1 MCLLQ
6 LATTKNKFKEYRKFG
21 IVHGKRGDQGLA
33 KQYYRDAFA
42 IYLYYRLAQCLVLDH
57 HDVEAGCSSARPAI
71 QSIPIIPPRGDGSGD
86 VLAHPEGGAPH
97 QRARLSLSHKR
108 AVAAL
113 AEHLRKQS
121 AASGDAEPVRL
132 ALAAAQ
138 EEAATYQ
145 KCPAPGRI
153 QVRAINEGRSILVN
167 LNEYDQGRSRATRN
181 FGFVAIAKICAI
193 FSQVESI
200 TKP

>member
-1 MCLLQ
+1 MAA
-6 LATTKNKFKEYRKFG
+6 ATSWPTQKAGRHTVPQAG
-21 IVHGKRGDQGLA
+21 RRGTRGA
-33 KQYYRDAFA
+33 
-42 IYLYYRLAQCLVLDH
+42 LAQAARRQRGCR
-57 HDVEAGCSSARPAI
+57 AG
-71 QSIPIIPPRGDGSGD
+71 PPRPGR
-86 VLAHPEGGAPH
+86 GA
-97 QRARLSLSHKR
+97 R
-108 AVAAL
+108 
-113 AEHLRKQS
+113 
-121 AASGDAEPVRL
+121 G
-132 ALAAAQ
+132 
-138 EEAATYQ
+138 AATYQ